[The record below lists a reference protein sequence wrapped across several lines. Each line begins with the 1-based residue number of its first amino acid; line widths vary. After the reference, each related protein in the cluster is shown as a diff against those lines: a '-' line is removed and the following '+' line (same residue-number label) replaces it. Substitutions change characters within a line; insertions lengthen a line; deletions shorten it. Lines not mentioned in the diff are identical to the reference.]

1 MLKIAP
7 SLLAC
12 DFAELKQEV
21 TRVKESGADILHFDV
36 MDGQFVPNISIGLPI
51 LESLRKVTDMTI
63 DTHLMIENPEQM
75 IDAFCEA
82 GSDMVSVHFEATS
95 HIHRAIQ
102 QIKAHDKLAGVVI
115 NPGTPVESLS
125 QILGDVDFVLIMTVN
140 PGFGGQSFIE
150 ACAAKVKIL
159 RDLRQSLNL
168 NFNIEV
174 DGGINN
180 ETIKICVDNGADM
193 FVTGSYFF
201 KQEDYGK
208 VTQLLKG

>member
-1 MLKIAP
+1 
-7 SLLAC
+7 
-12 DFAELKQEV
+12 
-21 TRVKESGADILHFDV
+21 
-36 MDGQFVPNISIGLPI
+36 
-51 LESLRKVTDMTI
+51 
-63 DTHLMIENPEQM
+63 MI
-75 IDAFCEA
+75 
-82 GSDMVSVHFEATS
+82 SVHVEAT
-95 HIHRAIQ
+95 HIHRALQ
-102 QIKAHDKLAGVVI
+102 MIKNAGKKVGVVI
-115 NPGTPVESLS
+115 NPGTPVESLLPVLE
-125 QILGDVDFVLIMTVN
+125 IVDYVLVMTVN

-208 VTQLLKG
+208 VTQLLKGDIIMRINLLCSDRHLPSDVLATLKQDHWGGIDRGALILINHSINPVFQLEISIQFQRKNVFN

>member
-1 MLKIAP
+1 
-7 SLLAC
+7 
-12 DFAELKQEV
+12 
-21 TRVKESGADILHFDV
+21 
-36 MDGQFVPNISIGLPI
+36 
-51 LESLRKVTDMTI
+51 
-63 DTHLMIENPEQM
+63 
-75 IDAFCEA
+75 
-82 GSDMVSVHFEATS
+82 
-95 HIHRAIQ
+95 
-102 QIKAHDKLAGVVI
+102 
-115 NPGTPVESLS
+115 
-125 QILGDVDFVLIMTVN
+125 MTVN

-150 ACAAKVKIL
+150 ACATKVKIL

-208 VTQLLKG
+208 VTQLLKGDIIMRINLLCSDRHLPSDVLATLKQDHWGGIDRGALILINHSINPVFQLEISIQFQRKNVFN